1 MLPPREIEKFF
12 FLARNFDQMFLFRF
26 EFISEGG
33 ITFGPDEDETTE
45 KSHEKFFKQPWK
57 KSLFSFSFVV
67 L

>member
-1 MLPPREIEKFF
+1 MMLPPREIEKFF

-45 KSHEKFFKQPWK
+45 KSHEKFFKQP
-57 KSLFSFSFVV
+57 
-67 L
+67 